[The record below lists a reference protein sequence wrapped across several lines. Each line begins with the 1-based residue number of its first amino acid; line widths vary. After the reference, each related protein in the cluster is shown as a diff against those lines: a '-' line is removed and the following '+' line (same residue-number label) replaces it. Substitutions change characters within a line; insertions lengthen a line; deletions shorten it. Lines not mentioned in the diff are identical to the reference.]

1 MWYEWNEGLGLWMI
15 FGGLFSLAFL
25 IGLIFLIIWA
35 VKQIN
40 LRSSSSNTND
50 SALDIARQRYARGEI
65 TLQEF
70 EEIKRNLSLY

>member
-50 SALDIARQRYARGEI
+50 SALGIARQRYARGEI